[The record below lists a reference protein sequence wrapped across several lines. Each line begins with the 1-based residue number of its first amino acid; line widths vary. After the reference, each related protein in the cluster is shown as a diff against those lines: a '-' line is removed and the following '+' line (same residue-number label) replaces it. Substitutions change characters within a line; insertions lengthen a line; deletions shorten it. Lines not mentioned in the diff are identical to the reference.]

1 MIFWLVLAGTLIA
14 GLLVLRR
21 LRFDGFILVLMAG
34 SMLLCASYLGY
45 TSLDERNYDGGSQVR
60 YVQII
65 AQQARLPDIDECG
78 PCGHPPLYFALGALW
93 SRTALAGG
101 WVSLEK
107 GLQWLSLVLFFGFAL
122 VSLAILRGAGVG
134 RWTLRLAA
142 ALVLFW
148 PSSIINSVRVHND
161 ALASLFM
168 LGAMY
173 FIARWDARERS
184 VYFYGALA
192 AAALALLT
200 KATGYT
206 VAATLVFF
214 ILLRLRSHASRPQ
227 KLKQLAIAVLVL
239 ASAALLA
246 TSFRHSR
253 SSKTTCQQ
261 VLGHACDGRYVP
273 AVVER
278 PARYLYFDVPDF
290 VVRLD
295 VNVRDPE
302 HDYFLNR
309 LAKSSLF
316 GVAPLGDELGSE
328 RHRWLGAAMSVLL
341 LIILGCAA
349 LGLPALLRG
358 ARLRKYRTYVV
369 CVAFMFAFLLAFRLR
384 APNEF
389 HEDFRHIF
397 PALVPFCLGYAG
409 VVEHAGR
416 RSRALGAVGAVVG
429 VAMVLAS
436 VAFFFRAA

>member
-1 MIFWLVLAGTLIA
+1 MTFWLVLAGTLIA
-14 GLLVLRR
+14 ELFVLRR
-21 LRFDGFILVLMAG
+21 LRFDGFILALVAG
-34 SMLLCASYLGY
+34 SMLLCVGYLGY
-45 TSLDERNYDGGSQVR
+45 TSVDERNYDGESQVE
-60 YVQII
+60 YVQMI
-65 AQQARLPDIDECG
+65 AQQARLPGLDECG
-78 PCGHPPLYFALGALW
+78 PCGHPPLYYAVGALW
-93 SRTALAGG
+93 SKTALAGG
-101 WVSLEK
+101 WLPLEK

-122 VSLAILRGAGVG
+122 VALEVLRDAGLG

-161 ALASLFM
+161 SLASFLL

-173 FIARWDARERS
+173 FIARWDARERARD
-184 VYFYGALA
+184 FYAALA

-200 KATGYT
+200 KANGYA
-206 VAATLVFF
+206 VAALLLFF
-214 ILLRLRSHASRPQ
+214 VLLRLRSRASRPQ
-227 KLKQLAIAVLVL
+227 LLRQLALAVFVL
-239 ASAALLA
+239 AGAALLA
-246 TSFRHSR
+246 TGFRHGR
-253 SSKTTCQQ
+253 SSKTVCQQ

-278 PARYLYFDVPDF
+278 PSRYLYFDVPDF
-290 VVRLD
+290 VEHLD
-295 VNVRDPE
+295 VGLRAPDR
-302 HDYFLNR
+302 DYFLNR

-316 GVAPLGDELGSE
+316 GVMPLGDELGSGWH
-328 RHRWLGAAMSVLL
+328 HRLGAAMSVLL
-341 LIILGCAA
+341 LFMVGCSA
-349 LGLPALLRG
+349 LALPPLLRG

-369 CVAFMFAFLLAFRLR
+369 GVALMFAFLLAFRLR

-409 VVEHAGR
+409 VVEWVSR
-416 RSRALGAVGAVVG
+416 RSRVLGAVGAVAG